1 MKILGIIIGKAI
13 FERISISCYLDRTI
27 LRQIVGQPI
36 HLEDV
41 YTYDENVLFDFKKIY
56 KSMKQILNEMGTSQI

>member
-1 MKILGIIIGKAI
+1 MIENMKILGYIIGKAI

-27 LRQIVGQPI
+27 LRQICGQSV

-41 YTYDENVLFDFKKIY
+41 YTYDENVQKC
-56 KSMKQILNEMGTSQI
+56 LNLDL

>member
-1 MKILGIIIGKAI
+1 MKILGYIIGKAI

-27 LRQIVGQPI
+27 LRQICGQSV

-41 YTYDENVLFDFKKIY
+41 YTYDENVQKC
-56 KSMKQILNEMGTSQI
+56 LNLDL

>member
-41 YTYDENVLFDFKKIY
+41 YTYDENIY